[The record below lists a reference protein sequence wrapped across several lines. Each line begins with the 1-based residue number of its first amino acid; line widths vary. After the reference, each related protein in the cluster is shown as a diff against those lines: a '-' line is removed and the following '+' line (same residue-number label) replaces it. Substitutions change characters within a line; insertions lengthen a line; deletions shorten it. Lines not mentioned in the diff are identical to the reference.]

1 MGEAMGWRLTY
12 RRDWLTGVA
21 AIAAVATAMPLS
33 AVPACAQKFPSKM
46 IRIIS
51 PAAAGGLTD
60 VLARSLADE
69 LARGLG
75 QTVIVENRPG
85 AGGNIGTDY
94 VAKSDPDGHTLLLGT
109 AGMLVI
115 NEFIYSKIPFD
126 PATAFEPITLV
137 ADMPLV
143 LTVHPKAGVSS
154 VAELVAKAKQPDA
167 RLSFGLSNPGGA
179 NHLALLLFERSAGV
193 KVAHVPYRG
202 AAPAAQDLLA
212 GQIDGAFINPP
223 AVMANV
229 QAGAL
234 KVLAVVADTRMK
246 LLPQVPT
253 LTEAGVPGV
262 FTSTW
267 YALAAP
273 AKTPKDVIALIH
285 AETVKALRKPELIE
299 RFAAQGADL
308 IGNTPEAFAAFVK
321 QERAKWG
328 PVVRELNLKMD

>member
-1 MGEAMGWRLTY
+1 MAQLKRF
-12 RRDWLTGVA
+12 VA
-21 AIAAVATAMPLS
+21 FSSLSLAFMFAPAAVS
-33 AVPACAQKFPSKM
+33 AQQYPTKM

-60 VLARSLADE
+60 VLARSLAE
-69 LARGLG
+69 EMQRAFG

-115 NEFIYSKIPFD
+115 NEFLYSKIPFD
-126 PATAFEPITLV
+126 PATAFAPITLV

-143 LTVHPKAGVSS
+143 LTVHPKTNVSS
-154 VAELVAKAKQPDA
+154 VKELLTLARRPEAK
-167 RLSFGLSNPGGA
+167 LSFGLSNPGGA
-179 NHLALLLFERSAGV
+179 NHLALLMFERAAGV
-193 KVAHVPYRG
+193 SVAHVPYRG

-223 AVMANV
+223 AVMPNV
-229 QAGAL
+229 EAGKL

-253 LTEAGVPGV
+253 LSEAGVEGV

-267 YALAAP
+267 YAMAAP
-273 AKTPKDVIALIH
+273 AKTPRPVIERIH
-285 AETVKALRKPELIE
+285 GEIVKALKRPEMVE
-299 RFAAQGADL
+299 RFAKQGADL
-308 IGNTPEAFAAFVK
+308 IGNSPEEFAAFMTR
-321 QERAKWG
+321 ERAKWG
-328 PVVRELNLKMD
+328 PVVKQLNLKMD